1 MGKTHVIDG
10 VTYIGVQRGAKI
22 GDKIIVVAGHGW
34 YKTEV
39 GSVFRVIDGADY
51 GFGRFPDCE
60 RGAVYVEH
68 RDNRCGDSINFVSC
82 GNYLVLEPLEEMAD
96 IHGLLAN
103 LARRVSSLE
112 QQLISTQTNVEKL
125 AEELANVTHWNKKH
139 ATMFGKLYEDV
150 RLLKDCAHPK
160 EVEVV
165 TFEKFLDSVAD
176 DVAKKLAEKVTNDLR
191 TEMRLKALRGV
202 LA

>member
-1 MGKTHVIDG
+1 MGENIIGINGKDYLIVNRKPETGDLIFCNDMIGEFRYTDG
-10 VTYIGVQRGAKI
+10 GYN
-22 GDKIIVVAGHGW
+22 IVNYG
-34 YKTEV
+34 
-39 GSVFRVIDGADY
+39 GSVDGKDAWYVD
-51 GFGRFPDCE
+51 DCQ
-60 RGAVYVEH
+60 V
-68 RDNRCGDSINFVSC
+68 
-82 GNYLVLEPLEEMAD
+82 LVPLKTVGITQASRD
-96 IHGLLAN
+96 IHDLLAN

-112 QQLISTQTNVEKL
+112 QQLSDTQGNVEKL

-191 TEMRLKALRGV
+191 TEMRLIALRGF
-202 LA
+202 

>member
-1 MGKTHVIDG
+1 MNELI
-10 VTYIGVQRGAKI
+10 
-22 GDKIIVVAGHGW
+22 
-34 YKTEV
+34 
-39 GSVFRVIDGADY
+39 
-51 GFGRFPDCE
+51 
-60 RGAVYVEH
+60 VYVNALKTIADRYYGKEVIFYDSGDWYS
-68 RDNRCGDSINFVSC
+68 RDHCRNLTPEEVATYVIETAI
-82 GNYLVLEPLEEMAD
+82 NYLGEEDEECSEANPD
-96 IHGLLAN
+96 VTDLLAN

-112 QQLISTQTNVEKL
+112 QQLSATQGNVEKL

-191 TEMRLKALRGV
+191 TEMRLKALRGF
-202 LA
+202 

>member
-1 MGKTHVIDG
+1 MGVKYVKVEGRRDECPCSITTEKGILWEY
-10 VTYIGVQRGAKI
+10 T
-22 GDKIIVVAGHGW
+22 GDKYRHFQTLCGPCAEDLFGDINMFKLPVLTPEQV
-34 YKTEV
+34 TEIRPENREEEC
-39 GSVFRVIDGADY
+39 GESEPATNTSQTS
-51 GFGRFPDCE
+51 PDIT
-60 RGAVYVEH
+60 
-68 RDNRCGDSINFVSC
+68 D
-82 GNYLVLEPLEEMAD
+82 
-96 IHGLLAN
+96 LLAN

-112 QQLISTQTNVEKL
+112 QQLSATQGNVEKL

-191 TEMRLKALRGV
+191 TEMRLKALRGF
-202 LA
+202 